1 MHEQI
6 IRQLGLIE
14 SLYDDGVLNGSL
26 QLSRAF
32 HTQVAVPIDTASIQ
46 RALSMWTQRHPF
58 LRARIRRPC
67 HYDSAH
73 LVSGNKVAAST
84 IRDIK
89 YFAYTAES
97 GSFANVEYAETS
109 DELEWQR
116 VIERELVRPFDAE
129 NGPLWRLTLL
139 KLNNDLTSVY
149 SYVFIFTNHHSIG
162 DGKQTRVILTKSEF

>member
-46 RALSMWTQRHPF
+46 RALSVWTQRHPF
-58 LRARIRRPC
+58 LRARIRCPC

-73 LVSGNKVAAST
+73 APLSGSSNKVPST
-84 IRDIK
+84 IRDVK

-116 VIERELVRPFDAE
+116 VIESELVRPFDAE

-139 KLNNDLTSVY
+139 NET
-149 SYVFIFTNHHSIG
+149 IFTNI
-162 DGKQTRVILTKSEF
+162 TNNIL